1 MKCVSV
7 VFGQFVCIIHKQRVN
22 ALTVISSGS
31 YESDCVDN
39 CRKLVVVVASAVKKF
54 STFMSRVFRA
64 DTD

>member
-7 VFGQFVCIIHKQRVN
+7 VFGQFLCIIHIQRVNN

-39 CRKLVVVVASAVKKF
+39 CRKLVVVVASAVKILF
-54 STFMSRVFRA
+54 QPS
-64 DTD
+64 